1 MGVTTSAMTWIQRI
15 AARFGQSRD
24 TEQTEAA
31 DLIVRINEA
40 TTEDE
45 RRSHAPRRSP
55 PARLLPHVGGDPHMN
70 EREPVGDPLSGARR
84 RHRRG

>member
-45 RRSHAPRRSP
+45 RWQI
-55 PARLLPHVGGDPHMN
+55 AREANL
-70 EREPVGDPLSGARR
+70 RR
-84 RHRRG
+84 RFGVH